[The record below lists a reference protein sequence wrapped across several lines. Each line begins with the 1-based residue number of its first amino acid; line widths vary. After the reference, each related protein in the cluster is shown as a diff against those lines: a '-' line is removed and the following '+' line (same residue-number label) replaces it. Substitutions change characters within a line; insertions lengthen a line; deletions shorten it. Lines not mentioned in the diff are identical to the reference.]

1 MGKFDD
7 IIYLNRPVSEK
18 YPPMPMSDRAAQFS
32 PFAALTGYDDA
43 ISETGRETAL
53 YIEPDQDMKDI
64 INQKLVFL
72 SENIHK
78 EIKVSVLYFSADGKK
93 QGGEYKEALGTVK
106 KIDKVKAI
114 VVMDDDNCI
123 PIEKIKDIVF
133 L

>member
-7 IIYLNRPVSEK
+7 IIHLNRPVSEK
-18 YPPMPMSDRAAQFS
+18 YPPMPMLDRAAQFS

-78 EIKVSVLYFSADGKK
+78 KIKVSLLYFSADEKK
-93 QGGEYKEALGTVK
+93 QGGEYKEAFGTVK
-106 KIDKVKAI
+106 RIDKVKEI